1 MKFDNPYNIFLYDK
15 AFELGTL
22 YDNNYKGN
30 STKKGNN
37 HKVIAKRRKRNKN
50 KKTRNELLD
59 IRHNYYKLLNII
71 SSEVNSS
78 TKNLPVLDDC
88 DEADA
93 NTIVRYYGQAS
104 KIKALNESFDL
115 VIEAI
120 KELNLVISG
129 KI

>member
-1 MKFDNPYNIFLYDK
+1 MKTEEFIPNLINRIR
-15 AFELGTL
+15 
-22 YDNNYKGN
+22 
-30 STKKGNN
+30 GNN
-37 HKVIAKRRKRNKN
+37 TNNELFR

-59 IRHNYYKLLNII
+59 IRHNYYKLLDII
-71 SSEVNSS
+71 NSEINSI
-78 TKNLPVLDDC
+78 TKNLPVLDNC

-129 KI
+129 KT

>member
-1 MKFDNPYNIFLYDK
+1 MKTEEFIPNLINKIR
-15 AFELGTL
+15 
-22 YDNNYKGN
+22 
-30 STKKGNN
+30 GNN
-37 HKVIAKRRKRNKN
+37 TNNELFR

-71 SSEVNSS
+71 SSEINSS